1 MGAQGRHRRT
11 IRKVAIIVAE
21 HPHAQLVRKGYEAF
35 QRGDMD
41 TLRSMMTSDATNH
54 VPGSHQL
61 SGDFKGIDAV
71 LGYYGKLYEAT
82 GGTFKVELR
91 TLLVDG
97 RGHVVSLHRFTAR
110 RGDKQ
115 IDATGGIVFR
125 IVGDKI
131 SDLDECVEDMD
142 VGNAFWS

>member
-1 MGAQGRHRRT
+1 M
-11 IRKVAIIVAE
+11 AE
-21 HPHAQLVRKGYEAF
+21 HSHARLVREGYEAF

-41 TLRSMMTSDATNH
+41 TLRSLMTSDATHH

-61 SGDFKGIDAV
+61 SGDFKGIDSV
-71 LGYYGKLYEAT
+71 LGYYSKLYEGT

-91 TLLVDG
+91 HLLVDG
-97 RGHVVSLHRFTAR
+97 RGHVVSLHRFTAQ
-110 RGDKQ
+110 RGEKR

-131 SDLDECVEDMD
+131 SDLDECVESMD
-142 VGNAFWS
+142 VTNEFWS